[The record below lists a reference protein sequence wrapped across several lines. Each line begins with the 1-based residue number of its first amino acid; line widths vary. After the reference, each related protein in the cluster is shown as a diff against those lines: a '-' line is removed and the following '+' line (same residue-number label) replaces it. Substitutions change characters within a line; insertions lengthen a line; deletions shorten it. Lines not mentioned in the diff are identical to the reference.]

1 MSNNEIKKSQN
12 PRPLLRKT
20 SSIGLQPTIDELKW
34 MIFRKIELQTADGL
48 PPLPMSVSW
57 ARDGVLM
64 CAMDNEVAVYS
75 QWKADNASED
85 KAEENDQ
92 RRLKEKD
99 LISIAQETQSNI
111 KSNLKVSSKAEAR
124 FFTDSEEKA
133 KQLIGDNVN
142 EDDFMSDLGL
152 FEASHL
158 ACPVLPQYHPKQLME
173 LLNSGKIRW
182 VKAILNHLVKCISP
196 TKQRSRVETHV
207 ETEKTWAKSRTLSI
221 VGGVNRSPSP
231 IRENQRTSTSGMPE
245 ELTLDYAEIHAVAPL
260 PLWMLLEADNEKGS
274 SNTEIDEY
282 NQLFSDKFDEGD
294 EIDLDIIIEDDE
306 SSTRQRRMSVSS
318 EKQGLSFFGPR
329 QARVLSKL
337 LTHSQLP
344 GLTSLDQM
352 HLMALAD
359 TVASCNVDIAE
370 RFAIDAA
377 KSAISKESILGG
389 SGGGEIS
396 LDSLDDCGLRF
407 LLAMKHYCYLQR
419 CLPLSQRLNVTKNG
433 LNTSNVIWG
442 FHSESEEELV
452 GMVPC
457 MSRGSPT
464 WAELRELGV
473 VWWVRSNV
481 TLRRLV
487 ENLAKAAFQKNQEPL
502 DAALFYLAMKKK
514 SLVWGL
520 YRSVRDDKMTQF
532 FKNDFSEERWRKAA
546 LKNAF
551 ALLGK
556 QRFLHAAAFFL
567 LSGSLKD
574 AMEIIIS
581 KLNDIQLAMLIGRL
595 YDGVTETYPICVQQ
609 ILKAKVLG
617 YDEDGLVSKANA
629 DPDPFLRS
637 IGYWILK
644 DYESSLTTL
653 LERNVGHDHPN
664 FDMEE
669 NNPILNK
676 KTEADPLVFN
686 FYVYLRTHPLIIR
699 HKATKGSEDR
709 NKALML
715 SGFKTGSFDDG
726 NALIEDS
733 VTPLERKLFF
743 STASFH
749 LRGGCPALALEVL
762 SKLPARVSSTPV
774 TEAKESKITT
784 SSGSS
789 HNIMQTGQLDESA
802 VDWGKLGRVSPIK
815 TNEQQASKD
824 LGLDWGAPVTVEVQ
838 QDEDELKLEWSD
850 DGDDDND
857 DESQDQI
864 KVLEKNKSLSFH
876 EEDVTQ
882 DENKFVIDI
891 MAQQMKFTA
900 CLRIMMEELSTLATG
915 FESDGGLIRYQL
927 YVWLER
933 EVEALKRLCNY
944 NGVEPAFEA
953 DLSMSISLDDSRM
966 SMEIPALHQVIMNE
980 KLDFETR
987 LLRVSR
993 RKKWLRANQTLL
1005 RTLLSFCGLHGANG
1019 GGLVNVRMEL
1029 VLLLQELQ
1037 QEQTQH
1043 QLLSPLP
1050 FPTTLPLLSACI
1062 AQQKTVV
1069 TDPVHYLQSFSH
1081 DILYQICGHKPL
1093 PVPGSTKYS
1102 SILLI
1107 RDLAIAL
1114 SSCVYQSLCD
1124 SDNISRTKLSEEL
1137 KKSPGM
1143 DAIGK
1148 LSSVMQDS
1156 YLMFSIGKRRSSAL
1170 EDVSKVF
1177 TEPSKWPG
1185 VTSLRALLDRD
1196 KDEDAPNLCVLL
1208 CETYVAVYMSLLLY
1222 SLSTC
1227 DCHIMYRLVSQV
1239 SNQNGWTQLF
1249 GGGTKKQVKVNTS
1262 PSPLVKENQ
1271 DTPENILS
1279 SGINTVTNITKQ
1291 RIKLNMK
1298 LLNVQLGSSGQDSSP
1313 DNAAERKP
1321 SVREEFVPPDSSL
1334 VAKLMTKPAMEGQLA
1349 DIEYDSGGEES
1360 EVEEDLSDY
1369 DDDDDPF
1376 SNAPIKEENTEQSNP
1391 NSYSWAII
1399 RLAVLN
1405 LAQKHIEKFLSTAGI
1420 ELVELPIISSLV
1432 YKCLRTTEKWA
1443 QAVTERLMLDGKPPD
1458 NFIPGCYPD
1467 PAATGPLVNKYK
1479 AMLEIQNTPFPT
1491 KGRGLQ
1497 PIKRLWRYLVHQECV
1512 QPIFIR
1518 KDVN

>member
-1 MSNNEIKKSQN
+1 
-12 PRPLLRKT
+12 
-20 SSIGLQPTIDELKW
+20 
-34 MIFRKIELQTADGL
+34 
-48 PPLPMSVSW
+48 
-57 ARDGVLM
+57 
-64 CAMDNEVAVYS
+64 
-75 QWKADNASED
+75 
-85 KAEENDQ
+85 
-92 RRLKEKD
+92 
-99 LISIAQETQSNI
+99 
-111 KSNLKVSSKAEAR
+111 
-124 FFTDSEEKA
+124 
-133 KQLIGDNVN
+133 
-142 EDDFMSDLGL
+142 
-152 FEASHL
+152 
-158 ACPVLPQYHPKQLME
+158 
-173 LLNSGKIRW
+173 
-182 VKAILNHLVKCISP
+182 
-196 TKQRSRVETHV
+196 
-207 ETEKTWAKSRTLSI
+207 
-221 VGGVNRSPSP
+221 
-231 IRENQRTSTSGMPE
+231 
-245 ELTLDYAEIHAVAPL
+245 
-260 PLWMLLEADNEKGS
+260 
-274 SNTEIDEY
+274 
-282 NQLFSDKFDEGD
+282 
-294 EIDLDIIIEDDE
+294 
-306 SSTRQRRMSVSS
+306 
-318 EKQGLSFFGPR
+318 
-329 QARVLSKL
+329 
-337 LTHSQLP
+337 
-344 GLTSLDQM
+344 
-352 HLMALAD
+352 
-359 TVASCNVDIAE
+359 
-370 RFAIDAA
+370 
-377 KSAISKESILGG
+377 
-389 SGGGEIS
+389 
-396 LDSLDDCGLRF
+396 
-407 LLAMKHYCYLQR
+407 
-419 CLPLSQRLNVTKNG
+419 
-433 LNTSNVIWG
+433 
-442 FHSESEEELV
+442 
-452 GMVPC
+452 
-457 MSRGSPT
+457 
-464 WAELRELGV
+464 
-473 VWWVRSNV
+473 
-481 TLRRLV
+481 
-487 ENLAKAAFQKNQEPL
+487 
-502 DAALFYLAMKKK
+502 
-514 SLVWGL
+514 
-520 YRSVRDDKMTQF
+520 
-532 FKNDFSEERWRKAA
+532 
-546 LKNAF
+546 
-551 ALLGK
+551 
-556 QRFLHAAAFFL
+556 
-567 LSGSLKD
+567 
-574 AMEIIIS
+574 
-581 KLNDIQLAMLIGRL
+581 
-595 YDGVTETYPICVQQ
+595 
-609 ILKAKVLG
+609 
-617 YDEDGLVSKANA
+617 
-629 DPDPFLRS
+629 
-637 IGYWILK
+637 
-644 DYESSLTTL
+644 
-653 LERNVGHDHPN
+653 
-664 FDMEE
+664 
-669 NNPILNK
+669 
-676 KTEADPLVFN
+676 
-686 FYVYLRTHPLIIR
+686 
-699 HKATKGSEDR
+699 
-709 NKALML
+709 
-715 SGFKTGSFDDG
+715 
-726 NALIEDS
+726 
-733 VTPLERKLFF
+733 
-743 STASFH
+743 
-749 LRGGCPALALEVL
+749 
-762 SKLPARVSSTPV
+762 
-774 TEAKESKITT
+774 
-784 SSGSS
+784 
-789 HNIMQTGQLDESA
+789 
-802 VDWGKLGRVSPIK
+802 
-815 TNEQQASKD
+815 
-824 LGLDWGAPVTVEVQ
+824 
-838 QDEDELKLEWSD
+838 
-850 DGDDDND
+850 
-857 DESQDQI
+857 
-864 KVLEKNKSLSFH
+864 
-876 EEDVTQ
+876 
-882 DENKFVIDI
+882 
-891 MAQQMKFTA
+891 
-900 CLRIMMEELSTLATG
+900 LATG

-1491 KGRGLQ
+1491 KGRGLL

-1518 KDVN
+1518 YIFGKSRKSSTYLPGGAEERETASRNGDDSVQEDSSGLMKIIHKNQDNLTAFCLNKVSGGLVVVSTPREILEINMALLLHPSSWSDRSEDEAEFDILKMQEASANQANQASNFMVPPGDPFQFIPGFGGGGHTPSQTSPSQPGSQVGGGLRTCPVVKRHRQDGVRRLVAHPHLPLYVSGGQDGAVLLWEWSHNQQVSTVRPPGIYAKVNRIVFPQQGNKFGVCDGDGQVALWQAANTATPYLSLQLHNKNCADFLFQGGSSSLLASAGHSSDGRNVALWDTLLPSKRACVQAFNCHEAGAVCLVHAAQHQLLISAGKKGEVCVWDLRQARILHTFRAHEAAIKTISLDDGETMFATGSVDGDIKVFDLVHHKVLHSFHAEHARHGLFKNMSQGVAQVSLLDSTLYSCGADGTFRMRRLPDRDILLNYY